1 LISPTDSA
9 SIGNLVRPDTGPGVG
24 KLAVKRAAD
33 AAIAALGLVILAP
46 VLALLAIVIWL
57 TVGSPAIFK
66 TRRFG
71 RGGRPFTM
79 YKFRT
84 MAVESAA
91 ATELFRN
98 VAVGMVKIVDDPRV
112 TPIGGLLRRFSL
124 DELPQLWNV
133 VRGDMSL
140 VGPRPHDVGE
150 VSLGDEATRR
160 RLTVRPGLTG
170 LWQVRARTNP
180 SLEVRV
186 QYDLEYISRWSLLLD
201 LAIAW
206 ETIPVLL
213 RGEGGQVASL
223 ELDRA

>member
-1 LISPTDSA
+1 LISRTYSA
-9 SIGNLVRPDTGPGVG
+9 SIHVLVRPDTGPSVG

-33 AAIAALGLVILAP
+33 GAIAAFGLVILAP

-57 TVGSPAIFK
+57 TDGSPVIFK
-66 TRRFG
+66 SHRFG
-71 RGGRPFTM
+71 RGGRQFTM

-84 MAVESAA
+84 MAVESASA
-91 ATELFRN
+91 QELSRN
-98 VAVGMVKIVDDPRV
+98 VAVGMVKIIDDPRV
-112 TPIGGLLRRFSL
+112 TSIGGVLRRSSL

-133 VRGDMSL
+133 IRGDMSL

-160 RLTVRPGLTG
+160 RLTMRPGLTG

-180 SLEVRV
+180 SFDVRV
-186 QYDLEYISRWSLLLD
+186 KYDLDYVTQWSLLLD